1 MAPVG
6 PSSCHLYLPK
16 ARSSHQGR
24 FGNPYPAHYAGLVSS
39 RPKDKCCSSK
49 PRCKRCP
56 IRMLADGR
64 LSSSEAKKIFASG
77 RNRKE
82 LKKAGLKKAA

>member
-1 MAPVG
+1 VP
-6 PSSCHLYLPK
+6 
-16 ARSSHQGR
+16 
-24 FGNPYPAHYAGLVSS
+24 S